1 MLFYEKITINVEN
14 CLNIAEE
21 RSWTKYFGEG
31 KLVLTALYKGGN
43 PMRRIKKKQLI
54 IISLV
59 LIIGIGSIALL
70 KKAKETR
77 IIYQDQIKAVETLT
91 MEEKLEDFEYLFTF
105 VEKHYPLLKVN
116 EKVNG
121 IDWLGEKE
129 NFKEAIENTSTDE
142 MFMSELTKIIDKLND
157 VQNYVV
163 EMHFFKNYYVSY
175 AGPEYKEESDPW
187 FDVINDEKVLKR
199 YKFDESQKKLVT
211 DESKYK
217 TNEVTYFRQDVIV
230 PNEVA
235 YLRIH
240 GMNPDRLEE
249 DGKLI
254 REFLKEVKDY
264 KKLIIDARSM
274 NYWKGDTDNY
284 WIKNIVEPLTDK
296 EISVD
301 NYILGRGE
309 YGKLFYEHQG
319 MRILPIRD
327 LSDESLEGKL
337 KTDFDYYSIQN
348 TTINSVEPVGFKGEI
363 YVLIDNKVV
372 YMAENFA
379 AFCKDSGFATLV
391 GETTSGINWPF
402 NTILFSLPNSGILID
417 MRNLISLNNDGSI
430 REEVNIRPDI
440 EVDATKGSTYD
451 RDKAIQYIINN

>member
-1 MLFYEKITINVEN
+1 
-14 CLNIAEE
+14 
-21 RSWTKYFGEG
+21 
-31 KLVLTALYKGGN
+31 
-43 PMRRIKKKQLI
+43 
-54 IISLV
+54 
-59 LIIGIGSIALL
+59 
-70 KKAKETR
+70 
-77 IIYQDQIKAVETLT
+77 
-91 MEEKLEDFEYLFTF
+91 
-105 VEKHYPLLKVN
+105 
-116 EKVNG
+116 
-121 IDWLGEKE
+121 
-129 NFKEAIENTSTDE
+129 
-142 MFMSELTKIIDKLND
+142 MFMSELTKIVDKLND

-309 YGKLFYEHQG
+309 YSKPFYEHKG

-327 LSDESLEGKL
+327 LSDESLEAKL
-337 KTDFDYYSIQN
+337 KTDFDFYSIKN

-402 NTILFSLPNSGILID
+402 NTILFTLPNSGILVD